1 MNRDE
6 QPASSSQEQN
16 DALGARSVELVSA
29 LERSERRLSALFDVL
44 PHAAFVFTEDRK
56 LVRANEAFYRMFG
69 VHETDLLCES
79 LSFGGISCPTNNLGR
94 LAILIKQA
102 LLGQPIPFE
111 WIHCRVD
118 TGNAFDCQ
126 VTMQLYQEATGTH
139 PLLLL
144 AIVDDLS
151 DAKRLEADRQ
161 RIQDEL
167 AQANKRLESMAQ
179 VDVLTGLHNRRYF
192 EKVLQ
197 DRCAETLRYGN
208 PIGCVLLDI
217 DHFRPIN
224 EAFGHDVG
232 DAVLKQIAE
241 LLVHEAREVDI
252 VTRFSG
258 EKFALILPQT
268 GLSEAVIMAERVCR
282 NLAASGFPC
291 IPDRRQLTVSIG
303 VSCADSAHHV
313 DSQTLLQTA
322 TQSLGVSKEN
332 GRNRVTAMACS
343 G

>member
-1 MNRDE
+1 
-6 QPASSSQEQN
+6 
-16 DALGARSVELVSA
+16 VELESA
-29 LERSERRLSALFDVL
+29 LERSERRLSAMFDAL
-44 PHAAFVFTEDRK
+44 PNAAFVFTEDRRI
-56 LVRANEAFYRMFG
+56 VRANEAFCRTFG
-69 VHETDLLCES
+69 VHEIDLLCES
-79 LSFGGISCPTNNLGR
+79 LSIGGISCPTNNLGR
-94 LAILIKQA
+94 LAILIKQT
-102 LLGQPIPFE
+102 LLGQPISFE

-118 TGNAFDCQ
+118 TGKAFECQ
-126 VTMQLYQEATGTH
+126 VTMQLYQEATDTH

-144 AIVDDLS
+144 GIIRDLS
-151 DAKRLEADRQ
+151 AEKKIKEDRQ

-167 AQANKRLESMAQ
+167 AQANKRLESMAF

-208 PIGCVLLDI
+208 PIGCVLVDI

-252 VTRFSG
+252 TTRFSG
-258 EKFALILPQT
+258 EKFAILLPQT

-282 NLAASGFPC
+282 NLAALGFPC

-303 VSCADSAHHV
+303 VSCADSSHQA
-313 DSQTLLQTA
+313 DAQILLQTA
-322 TQSLGVSKEN
+322 TQALDVSKKN
-332 GRNRVTAMACS
+332 GRNRVVSLAC
-343 G
+343 GE